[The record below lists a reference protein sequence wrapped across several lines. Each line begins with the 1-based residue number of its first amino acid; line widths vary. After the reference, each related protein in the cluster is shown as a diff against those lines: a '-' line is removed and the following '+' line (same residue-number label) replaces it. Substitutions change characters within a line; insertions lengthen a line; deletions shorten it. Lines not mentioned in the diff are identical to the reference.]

1 MDAEFFEELFC
12 RKTYICIKFQKMG
25 LHEPYQTEVIDPISD
40 YETERNKPMPSLN
53 HSIIQ
58 INLGAELRNLYK
70 NRYRIVSELS
80 IALADWPSVP
90 DICIF
95 PKTPL
100 KLLEDVTAVTEP
112 PLCAIE
118 ITSPSQ
124 STDQMRQKV
133 EKYFQHGVKSCW
145 VVFPAL
151 ANIYVFSSAEEY
163 EIYRVHETLHD
174 TVLDIS
180 IPLKEVFE

>member
-1 MDAEFFEELFC
+1 ME
-12 RKTYICIKFQKMG
+12 
-25 LHEPYQTEVIDPISD
+25 LHEPYLSETIDAVSD
-40 YETERNKPMPSLN
+40 YEIERSKHIPSLN

-58 INLGAELRNLYK
+58 LNLGAELRHAYK
-70 NRYRIVSELS
+70 NQYRVASELS
-80 IALADWPSVP
+80 LALADWPSVP

-100 KLLEDVTAVTEP
+100 NLREDVIAVTDP

-133 EKYFQHGVKSCW
+133 EKYFQHGVQSCW
-145 VVFPAL
+145 IVFPAL
-151 ANIYVFSSAEEY
+151 ANIYVFSSPDDY
-163 EIYRVHETLHD
+163 EIYRAHETLQD
-174 TVLDIS
+174 AVLGIS
-180 IPLKEVFE
+180 LPLKEVFE